1 MTMLKLE
8 TTKQINE
15 LKNDE
20 FLRGIIKMILS
31 IKDEKVQE
39 AFLSSI
45 TYTDEKGNK
54 VKYFSNI

>member
-1 MTMLKLE
+1 MMLSTEKNK
-8 TTKQINE
+8 TINE

-20 FLRGIIKMILS
+20 FLRGILKMMLS
-31 IKDEKVQE
+31 IKDETVKN

-45 TYTDEKGNK
+45 TYTDENGNK